1 MSSIKSVAIIGCGAI
16 GASWAALFIAQ
27 GLQVKAFDINPAAE
41 TYLRNFIRDALPVLS
56 SIGLVKNTEAKP
68 EDVVFTTSLE
78 QALRDVDFVQEN
90 GPERI
95 DFKRRLF
102 QQMGEKLGPDV
113 IIATSSSGLTCSSIQ
128 EGMTAAAHPQRCV
141 VGHPFNP
148 PHLIPLV
155 EVVGGSQTSPATI
168 ETTMTFYTSLGK
180 KPIHLQKEVPG
191 HVANRIQAAVMREVF
206 HILQQDVC
214 SVQDVDDAVSYG
226 PGLRWGVMGPNM
238 LFHLGG
244 GEGGIEHF
252 ADHLLGPL
260 QGWYAKENPVVD
272 EDLREKW
279 IEGTKGAVG
288 ARGYGGLVKQRD
300 EELVRLLNVPSIIHP
315 STLYSIIMGSL
326 SLPRLYIL
334 DTDLSNFPNPKGRIL
349 SCYIDGSD
357 LRTVHDQMKT
367 MPDGITI
374 DHQNGFMYWT
384 NMGSTFKSNDG
395 SIERS
400 RLDGS
405 ERTTVVST
413 GTVGVYTP
421 KQITLARQ
429 SRKLYWCDR
438 EGMKVMRCNLDG
450 SDVEVLVSTGSS
462 VEDRK
467 DMCRWCVGITVDE
480 SMGYFYWSQKGPSK
494 GSQGRIFRA
503 KIDNPTQVETVIDK
517 LPEPIDLEF
526 DESTQT
532 LYWTDRGD
540 PPYGNSLNRA
550 FIGDLSAAPEREVLA
565 RRLHETIGLA
575 LDKNTA
581 TAYVTDL
588 SGGVYAVD
596 LKKKTKTVLFPELG
610 DLTGI
615 ALA

>member
-41 TYLRNFIRDALPVLS
+41 IYLRNFIRDALPVLS

-95 DFKRRLF
+95 DFKRKLF

-128 EGMTAAAHPQRCV
+128 AGMTAAAHPGRCV

-272 EDLREKW
+272 EDLRGKW

-288 ARGYGGLVKQRD
+288 ERGYGGLVKQRD
-300 EELVRLLNVPSIIHP
+300 EELVRLLNVRRDWDAFAE
-315 STLYSIIMGSL
+315 G
-326 SLPRLYIL
+326 
-334 DTDLSNFPNPKGRIL
+334 KGK
-349 SCYIDGSD
+349 
-357 LRTVHDQMKT
+357 H
-367 MPDGITI
+367 
-374 DHQNGFMYWT
+374 
-384 NMGSTFKSNDG
+384 
-395 SIERS
+395 
-400 RLDGS
+400 
-405 ERTTVVST
+405 
-413 GTVGVYTP
+413 
-421 KQITLARQ
+421 
-429 SRKLYWCDR
+429 
-438 EGMKVMRCNLDG
+438 
-450 SDVEVLVSTGSS
+450 
-462 VEDRK
+462 
-467 DMCRWCVGITVDE
+467 E
-480 SMGYFYWSQKGPSK
+480 S
-494 GSQGRIFRA
+494 
-503 KIDNPTQVETVIDK
+503 
-517 LPEPIDLEF
+517 
-526 DESTQT
+526 
-532 LYWTDRGD
+532 
-540 PPYGNSLNRA
+540 
-550 FIGDLSAAPEREVLA
+550 
-565 RRLHETIGLA
+565 
-575 LDKNTA
+575 
-581 TAYVTDL
+581 
-588 SGGVYAVD
+588 
-596 LKKKTKTVLFPELG
+596 
-610 DLTGI
+610 
-615 ALA
+615 

>member
-180 KPIHLQKEVPG
+180 KPIQLQKEVPG

-288 ARGYGGLVKQRD
+288 ERGYGGLVKQRD
-300 EELVRLLNVPSIIHP
+300 EELVRLLNVRRDWDAFAE
-315 STLYSIIMGSL
+315 G
-326 SLPRLYIL
+326 
-334 DTDLSNFPNPKGRIL
+334 KGK
-349 SCYIDGSD
+349 
-357 LRTVHDQMKT
+357 H
-367 MPDGITI
+367 
-374 DHQNGFMYWT
+374 
-384 NMGSTFKSNDG
+384 
-395 SIERS
+395 
-400 RLDGS
+400 
-405 ERTTVVST
+405 
-413 GTVGVYTP
+413 
-421 KQITLARQ
+421 
-429 SRKLYWCDR
+429 
-438 EGMKVMRCNLDG
+438 
-450 SDVEVLVSTGSS
+450 
-462 VEDRK
+462 
-467 DMCRWCVGITVDE
+467 E
-480 SMGYFYWSQKGPSK
+480 S
-494 GSQGRIFRA
+494 
-503 KIDNPTQVETVIDK
+503 
-517 LPEPIDLEF
+517 
-526 DESTQT
+526 
-532 LYWTDRGD
+532 
-540 PPYGNSLNRA
+540 
-550 FIGDLSAAPEREVLA
+550 
-565 RRLHETIGLA
+565 
-575 LDKNTA
+575 
-581 TAYVTDL
+581 
-588 SGGVYAVD
+588 
-596 LKKKTKTVLFPELG
+596 
-610 DLTGI
+610 
-615 ALA
+615 

>member
-41 TYLRNFIRDALPVLS
+41 TYLRNFVRNALPVLS

-102 QQMGEKLGPDV
+102 QQMGEKLGPDA

-272 EDLREKW
+272 EALREKW

-288 ARGYGGLVKQRD
+288 ERGYGGLMKQRD
-300 EELVRLLNVPSIIHP
+300 EELVRLLNVRRDWDAFAE
-315 STLYSIIMGSL
+315 G
-326 SLPRLYIL
+326 
-334 DTDLSNFPNPKGRIL
+334 KGK
-349 SCYIDGSD
+349 
-357 LRTVHDQMKT
+357 H
-367 MPDGITI
+367 
-374 DHQNGFMYWT
+374 
-384 NMGSTFKSNDG
+384 
-395 SIERS
+395 
-400 RLDGS
+400 
-405 ERTTVVST
+405 
-413 GTVGVYTP
+413 
-421 KQITLARQ
+421 
-429 SRKLYWCDR
+429 
-438 EGMKVMRCNLDG
+438 
-450 SDVEVLVSTGSS
+450 
-462 VEDRK
+462 
-467 DMCRWCVGITVDE
+467 E
-480 SMGYFYWSQKGPSK
+480 S
-494 GSQGRIFRA
+494 
-503 KIDNPTQVETVIDK
+503 
-517 LPEPIDLEF
+517 
-526 DESTQT
+526 
-532 LYWTDRGD
+532 
-540 PPYGNSLNRA
+540 
-550 FIGDLSAAPEREVLA
+550 
-565 RRLHETIGLA
+565 
-575 LDKNTA
+575 
-581 TAYVTDL
+581 
-588 SGGVYAVD
+588 
-596 LKKKTKTVLFPELG
+596 
-610 DLTGI
+610 
-615 ALA
+615 